1 MDPTIEELPG
11 IGPKT
16 AEKLREVG
24 YIDVLAIAAASSN
37 ELMAAA
43 DMGESL
49 AMKVIAAA
57 QQVLDIGFETGLDVL
72 EKRKKV
78 VKVTTMS
85 TQVDEL
91 LGGGVQSQAITEV
104 HGPFGSGKSQIAFQI
119 AVSAQL
125 PVEKGGLDGHVA
137 STDTENTFRPERI
150 MGIAEALGLDP
161 EEVLG
166 RIHIARA
173 FNSDHQM
180 FMADKVEELIN
191 KDEIPIKIII
201 VDSLTAHFRAEY
213 AGRGKLAERQQK
225 LNRLLHNLQRMAD
238 IHNLVVFVTNQ
249 VMSKP
254 DVFFGPTLEAI
265 GGNIVGH
272 AATYR
277 LFLRRGKGGKRVAR
291 LIDSPDLPEGEAIYS
306 LTSEGVR
313 D

>member
-137 STDTENTFRPERI
+137 FIDTENTFRPERI

>member
-1 MDPTIEELPG
+1 MDPTIEDLPG

-16 AEKLREVG
+16 ADKLREVG
-24 YIDVLAIAAASSN
+24 YIDVLAVAAASSN

-43 DMGESL
+43 EIGESL

-57 QQVLDIGFETGLDVL
+57 QQVLDMGFETGLDVL

-104 HGPFGSGKSQIAFQI
+104 HGPFGSGKSQIAFQL

-125 PVEKGGLDGHVA
+125 PLEKGGVDGHVA
-137 STDTENTFRPERI
+137 FIDTENTFRPERI
-150 MGIAEALGLDP
+150 MGIAEALGLNP

-180 FMADKVEELIN
+180 FMADKVEELIT
-191 KDEIPIKIII
+191 KDEIPIKVII

-254 DVFFGPTLEAI
+254 EVFFGPTLEAI

-306 LTSEGVR
+306 LTQEGVR

>member
-1 MDPTIEELPG
+1 MDPTIEDLPG

-24 YIDVLAIAAASSN
+24 YIDVLAIAAASSG

-43 DMGESL
+43 EMGESL
-49 AMKVIAAA
+49 AMKVINAAR
-57 QQVLDIGFETGLDVL
+57 QVLDIGFETGLDVL
-72 EKRKKV
+72 AKRKKV

-104 HGPFGSGKSQIAFQI
+104 HGPFGSGKSQIAFQL

-125 PVEKGGLDGHVA
+125 PPEKGGVNGHVA
-137 STDTENTFRPERI
+137 FIDTENTFRPERI

-166 RIHIARA
+166 HIHIARA

-180 FMADKVEELIN
+180 FMADKVEELIT
-191 KDEIPIKIII
+191 KDEIPIKVII

-254 DVFFGPTLEAI
+254 DVFFGPTMEAI

-306 LTSEGVR
+306 LTPEGVR

>member
-16 AEKLREVG
+16 ADKLREVG

-125 PVEKGGLDGHVA
+125 PLEKGGLDGHVA
-137 STDTENTFRPERI
+137 FIDTENTFRPERI

-254 DVFFGPTLEAI
+254 DVFFGPTMEAI

>member
-24 YIDVLAIAAASSN
+24 YIDVLAIAAASSG

-43 DMGESL
+43 EMGESL

-57 QQVLDIGFETGLDVL
+57 QQVLDMGFETGLDVL

-78 VKVTTMS
+78 FKITTMS

-104 HGPFGSGKSQIAFQI
+104 HGPFGSGKSQIAFQL

-125 PVEKGGLDGHVA
+125 PAEKGGVDGHVA
-137 STDTENTFRPERI
+137 FIDTENTFRPKRI
-150 MGIAEALGLDP
+150 MGIAEAMGLDP

-180 FMADKVEELIN
+180 FMADKVEELIT
-191 KDEIPIKIII
+191 KDEFPIKVIL

-249 VMSKP
+249 VMSRP
-254 DVFFGPTLEAI
+254 EVFFGPTMEAI

-291 LIDSPDLPEGEAIYS
+291 LIDSPDLPEGEAIFS